1 MLLIQ
6 YSIRIS
12 KSLTCF
18 LDDEIVLPLTKC
30 IKVMTKKEELRK
42 KMISLGVL
50 KPLVFSLGSYNLEII
65 QQALKTL
72 LPFAIK
78 HQISDI
84 LFQHRI
90 LGPLTDILNTQ
101 IVAIQVPARQLY
113 NQFLLQSN
121 DRVQSEAEITRKA
134 NPWVSIQQNW
144 V

>member
-90 LGPLTDILNTQ
+90 LGPLTDILNNQ